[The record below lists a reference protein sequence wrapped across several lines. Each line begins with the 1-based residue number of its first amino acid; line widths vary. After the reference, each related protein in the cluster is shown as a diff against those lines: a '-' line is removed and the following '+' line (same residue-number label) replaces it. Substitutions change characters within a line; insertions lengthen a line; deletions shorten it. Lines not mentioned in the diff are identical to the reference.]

1 MWNHPGPV
9 DVPSI
14 DALLDA
20 LASDQPAPGGGSAA
34 ALAGAMAAALC
45 AKVARLSGDGG
56 STAQA
61 AALCRRL
68 TALAAEDARVFA
80 SALSE
85 LERRDDDFK
94 LGRALDRAADAPLR
108 IAEAC
113 TDVAVL
119 ASLLAEQGSPALSA
133 DARSAAALA
142 AGAPRAASVLVEVNL
157 TITPDDGRVQL
168 ARKLCDEAAAAAG
181 AGAR

>member
-1 MWNHPGPV
+1 MWDDPGLV

-14 DALLDA
+14 DSLLDA
-20 LASDQPAPGGGSAA
+20 LASGQPAPGSGSAA
-34 ALAGAMAAALC
+34 ALVGAMAAAVC

-68 TALAAEDARVFA
+68 TSLAEVDARLFRSALA
-80 SALSE
+80 E
-85 LERRDDDFK
+85 LDRRDDDFK
-94 LGRALDRAADAPLR
+94 LGRALDQAADAPLQ

-113 TDVAVL
+113 VDIVVL
-119 ASLLAEQGSPALSA
+119 ASELAETGTPELQA

-142 AGAPRAASVLVEVNL
+142 AGATRAATLLVEVNL
-157 TITPDDGRVQL
+157 TVTPDDGRVRL
-168 ARKLCDEAAAAAG
+168 ARKLSEQAEAAL
-181 AGAR
+181 RR